1 MKLYNLYFLRKIFLS
16 FAVILGVLILLIWFS
31 KAISLIKYI
40 TESGVSIVDFFNLF
54 ILILPQLLLI
64 IAPISLFIA
73 VLVAYSQMI
82 SHNEIVVLKNSGLD
96 KLTLAKPAIL
106 IATICCLTC
115 FLVSFFLM
123 PYANKKL
130 RTIRTD
136 FQTNYANLL
145 ISPGIFENLNSLTI
159 YAKNRDENNMLEGVL
174 IYDNRNNDHS
184 TTITSK
190 SGNINQKGSAILLY
204 LTSGTAQ
211 RFSHLTKKSTIL
223 HFDSYVINLKDSNQG
238 EALLK
243 WKANERYID
252 ELLYPEKNSTKR
264 DLREYRIEIHERITY
279 PLLSIVFTLI
289 ACAFVL
295 SGKFKRHGNDINNFK
310 AIVVAII
317 FTGILIGG
325 YGVVEKSPDLTPLL
339 YLNILFFAVMSFVM
353 LISKNKPLI
362 FKKKVWKSKKRTSLP
377 AGNVSS
383 INSKK

>member
-190 SGNINQKGSAILLY
+190 SGNIN
-204 LTSGTAQ
+204 
-211 RFSHLTKKSTIL
+211 
-223 HFDSYVINLKDSNQG
+223 
-238 EALLK
+238 
-243 WKANERYID
+243 
-252 ELLYPEKNSTKR
+252 
-264 DLREYRIEIHERITY
+264 
-279 PLLSIVFTLI
+279 
-289 ACAFVL
+289 
-295 SGKFKRHGNDINNFK
+295 
-310 AIVVAII
+310 
-317 FTGILIGG
+317 
-325 YGVVEKSPDLTPLL
+325 
-339 YLNILFFAVMSFVM
+339 
-353 LISKNKPLI
+353 
-362 FKKKVWKSKKRTSLP
+362 
-377 AGNVSS
+377 
-383 INSKK
+383 